1 MLKSAAQ
8 WSNHLVS
15 TQMKRIQI
23 YDTTL
28 RDGTQGEGI
37 SFSLVDKIR
46 IAQKLD
52 AFGVDYIEAG
62 YPGSNPKDAAFF
74 QQAGDIAW
82 QHAKIAL
89 FGSTRRAGVAVEN
102 DAQVN
107 VLAGAGTP
115 VVTIVGKTWGLHV
128 DEVLRVTRDE
138 NFAMICDT
146 VRFLKGKNKEVVY
159 DAEHFFDGF
168 RDDREHAL
176 ATLNAAKEG
185 GADILVLC
193 DTNGGTMPWEV
204 EEMTRA
210 VIEAL
215 GIAVGIH
222 THNDSGVGV
231 ANALAAV
238 RAGAVQVQGTINGY
252 GERVGN
258 CNMTTVIPNLQLKM
272 GFSAVPDLKQLRE
285 VSLFVDDLANQPHDR
300 RAPYVGFTAFA
311 HKGGLHV
318 NAVQKIA
325 HSYEHVRPEEVGNQQ
340 HILISELSGQ
350 STVLAKAQE
359 LGFQLDR
366 GAPEVSK
373 ILEEV
378 KQLESVG
385 FEFEAAEASFDL
397 LVRKVLGVYRPMF
410 RLLLYHCDFLRIKG
424 GNREITEA
432 IVKIEVDGVREHTV
446 AEGDGPVNAL
456 DGALRKALGRF
467 YPGIED
473 VSLLDYKVRIIDGGL
488 GTAARTR
495 VLITSGD
502 GNDQW
507 GTVGVSNNLIEA
519 SWQALVDSFE
529 YRFQKPER
537 IVQR

>member
-1 MLKSAAQ
+1 
-8 WSNHLVS
+8 
-15 TQMKRIQI
+15 MKRIQI

-74 QQAGDIAW
+74 EQAGHITW
-82 QHAKIAL
+82 QSAKIAL
-89 FGSTRRAGVAVEN
+89 FGSTRRAGVSVEK
-102 DAQVN
+102 DTQVN
-107 VLAGAGTP
+107 VLAEAGTP
-115 VVTIVGKTWGLHV
+115 VVTIVGKTWRLHV
-128 DEVLRVTRDE
+128 DEVLRVPREE
-138 NFAMICDT
+138 NFAMIRDT
-146 VRFLKGKNKEVVY
+146 VHFLKSKNKEVVY
-159 DAEHFFDGF
+159 DAEHFFDGY

-176 ATLNAAKEG
+176 ATLYAAKEG

-210 VIEAL
+210 VIETL
-215 GIAVGIH
+215 GIPVGIH

-238 RAGAVQVQGTINGY
+238 RAGAVQVQGTMNGY

-272 GFSAVPDLKQLRE
+272 GFSAVPDLTKLRE
-285 VSLFVDDLANQPHDR
+285 VSLFVDDLANQPHNR

-318 NAVQKIA
+318 NAVQKVA
-325 HSYEHVRPEEVGNQQ
+325 HSYEHIRPEEVGNKQ

-350 STVLAKAQE
+350 STILAKAQE
-359 LGFQLDR
+359 LGFHLDR
-366 GAPEVSK
+366 GAPEVVK

-432 IVKIEVDGVREHTV
+432 IVKIDVDGEEEHTV
-446 AEGDGPVNAL
+446 AEGDGPINAL
-456 DGALRKALGRF
+456 DGALRKALRRF
-467 YPGIED
+467 YPGIDE
-473 VSLLDYKVRIIDGGL
+473 VRLLDYKVRIIDGGL

-502 GNDQW
+502 GSGQW

-529 YRFQKPER
+529 YRFQQPER
-537 IVQR
+537 MPRK